1 MPVVDG
7 ESAAR
12 HIKSTTNR
20 NSTVPIIAVSAYVG
34 SEAASALFAA
44 ALSKPVSKAD
54 LLQVMRQLGFK
65 TSSHQ
70 DGGGPVSAV
79 HAHPRVITV
88 R

>member
-12 HIKSTTNR
+12 HIKSTTNK
-20 NSTVPIIAVSAYVG
+20 NCTVPIISVSAYSGAESVNT
-34 SEAASALFAA
+34 LFAA

-54 LLQVMRQLGFK
+54 LLTVMRQLGFK

-70 DGGGPVSAV
+70 DGGGHTSA
-79 HAHPRVITV
+79 ARVAV